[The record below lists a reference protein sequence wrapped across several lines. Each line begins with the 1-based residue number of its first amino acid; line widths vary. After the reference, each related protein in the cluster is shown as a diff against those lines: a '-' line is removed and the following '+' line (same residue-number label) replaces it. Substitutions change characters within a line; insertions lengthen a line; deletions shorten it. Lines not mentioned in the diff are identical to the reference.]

1 MCVQF
6 CLSVA
11 QLAVDNN
18 SDVESDK
25 RIRVG
30 GDINSQIVLNIDS
43 VERKKIRINA
53 NGEKN
58 IQEVIQNGVDRESEG
73 EGERERIGEGEGE
86 RIGEREGEGER
97 EREGIVLIS
106 RPDLANIA
114 DVGKKREGGGGEI
127 EGREEVDDGVEDDLN
142 SVMTPSVL
150 LEAAKVAALKG
161 LNDRS
166 GVASVGNAMIL
177 FINCFDTGGAD
188 RAPASMR
195 KYANQ
200 FLIDGQYFTWFV
212 DARRWAGKNM

>member
-58 IQEVIQNGVDRESEG
+58 IQEVIQNGVDRESG
-73 EGERERIGEGEGE
+73 E
-86 RIGEREGEGER
+86 GEREGEGEG
-97 EREGIVLIS
+97 EGEGIVLIP

-127 EGREEVDDGVEDDLN
+127 EGREESQE
-142 SVMTPSVL
+142 
-150 LEAAKVAALKG
+150 
-161 LNDRS
+161 
-166 GVASVGNAMIL
+166 
-177 FINCFDTGGAD
+177 
-188 RAPASMR
+188 R
-195 KYANQ
+195 KERKKEERKEGRKEGRKEE
-200 FLIDGQYFTWFV
+200 IS
-212 DARRWAGKNM
+212 RIS